1 MRVLEKKRRKKKRE
15 KRGRKRGKREEEKKG
30 EIPSFPKLI
39 KVSDFI
45 LFSYI
50 IFHS

>member
-1 MRVLEKKRRKKKRE
+1 MRGWKKKRREEGKERKEHKKK
-15 KRGRKRGKREEEKKG
+15 KKKKKG

-50 IFHS
+50 TFHF